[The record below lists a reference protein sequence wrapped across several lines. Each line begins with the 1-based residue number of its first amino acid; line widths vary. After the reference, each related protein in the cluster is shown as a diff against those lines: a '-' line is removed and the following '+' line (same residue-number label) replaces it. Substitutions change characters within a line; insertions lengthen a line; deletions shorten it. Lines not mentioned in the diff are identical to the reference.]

1 MDRLMNIVAVLSLV
15 LIGLVLISVR
25 RAHIRVEYSG
35 SWLAAGVLLLA
46 LSRWRA
52 LQQWIASVVGLDDA
66 PLAVLMAVGAIF
78 LVVLYRS
85 SMVISDLKDNNIAL
99 AQKVAI
105 LEFQMGSLDEKVKAT
120 TSR

>member
-1 MDRLMNIVAVLSLV
+1 MDRLMNVVAVLSGLLIVLV
-15 LIGLVLISVR
+15 LLSIR

-46 LSRWRA
+46 LSRFRG
-52 LQQWIASVVGLDDA
+52 LQEWIASTLGLTDA
-66 PLAVLMAVGAIF
+66 PLAVLMVAGSLF

-85 SMVISDLKDNNIAL
+85 SMVLSNLKDSNIAL

-105 LEFQMGSLDEKVKAT
+105 LEFQIGSLDEKVKAT
-120 TSR
+120 AR